1 MASAC
6 GKCQFVEFVIDTHT
20 MKLYS
25 WMKINE
31 LSSHEQTG
39 RKLKCILLSEKN
51 QSESIYCVI
60 PTTRHSEKGKT
71 MKTVKK
77 KKKNQL
83 LDIWDWGRGVN
94 EWSLGYLGQ

>member
-1 MASAC
+1 MASAH
-6 GKCQFVEFVIDTHT
+6 GKCQFVEFVIDTQT

-39 RKLKCILLSEKN
+39 RKLKCILLSGKKS

-60 PTTRHSEKGKT
+60 PTIRHSEKGKT
-71 MKTVKK
+71 MKTVKMSTA
-77 KKKNQL
+77 QHL
-83 LDIWDWGRGVN
+83 GLGV
-94 EWSLGYLGQ
+94 

>member
-77 KKKNQL
+77 KKSTA
-83 LDIWDWGRGVN
+83 RH
-94 EWSLGYLGQ
+94 LGLGKGCE